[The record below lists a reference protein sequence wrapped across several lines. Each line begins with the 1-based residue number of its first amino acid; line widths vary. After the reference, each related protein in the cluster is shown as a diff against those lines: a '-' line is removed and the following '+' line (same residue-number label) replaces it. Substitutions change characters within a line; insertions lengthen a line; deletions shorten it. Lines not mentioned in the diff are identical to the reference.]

1 MFDDE
6 KPTDELFFNQVS
18 LSSQNNP
25 ALFLGSPQKLPIC
38 SPLIIR
44 RIITQD
50 SQPRDQGTQSSVCYK
65 FQVYLL
71 MLWNF
76 NRLKDWLGT
85 TGMSLHAGDRSSGDR

>member
-6 KPTDELFFNQVS
+6 KPTDELFLNHVS

-25 ALFLGSPQKLPIC
+25 VFFLGSPQKLPIC

-50 SQPRDQGTQSSVCYK
+50 SQPRDQRTQSSVCDK
-65 FQVYLL
+65 FQVCLL
-71 MLWNF
+71 MLWNL
-76 NRLKDWLGT
+76 NR
-85 TGMSLHAGDRSSGDR
+85 